1 MNDGYIY
8 CARNPYM
15 LEDIH
20 KVGCTARNEKDR
32 LSEANSNTWSIPEWK
47 FLIVKRVANMVET
60 EKLVH
65 KLLASFELRITDRR
79 EFFKVPFTIVQTIF
93 DLITEIPMTTPMP
106 LSVVLQ
112 RPASELQLVSSP
124 IVAPSDDKR
133 PMPLYFDDNMLLI
146 HRIASGHEWRASY
159 DLEHN
164 KIIHDMIPYDSP
176 SAFATA
182 HVLAEDSN
190 ASGNRSGWTECKT
203 MINGELRPIKELP
216 RKN

>member
-1 MNDGYIY
+1 MTEGYIY

-20 KVGCTARNEKDR
+20 KVGCTSRNEKER
-32 LSEANSNTWSIPEWK
+32 LSEANSDTWSIPEWK
-47 FLIVKRVANMVET
+47 FLIVKRVANMAEI

-65 KLLASFELRITDRR
+65 KLLASFELRISGRR

-93 DLITEIPMTTPMP
+93 DLITEIPITTPMP

-112 RPASELQLVSSP
+112 RPPSELQV
-124 IVAPSDDKR
+124 VPSDDKR
-133 PMPLYFDDNMLLI
+133 LMSLYFDDNMILI
-146 HRIASGHEWRASY
+146 HRIASGHEWQAYY

-164 KIIHDMIPYDSP
+164 KIIHDMTPYDSP

-182 HVLAEDSN
+182 HVVAEDSN
-190 ASGNRSGWTECKT
+190 ANGNRSGWTECKT
-203 MINGELRPIKELP
+203 MINGELRPIKELA
-216 RKN
+216 RKS